1 MFSPIS
7 ESAIFYFGEGG
18 VMVTETV
25 PVVGSDQLLPRAQ
38 GWFAA
43 YWSVFH

>member
-1 MFSPIS
+1 
-7 ESAIFYFGEGG
+7 
-18 VMVTETV
+18 MVTETV

-43 YWSVFH
+43 YWSAFHKVIPWETSA